1 MYSHAVIK
9 LHTHTCLDKDSQWER
24 FLNIGWKLGD
34 KLKPWITAHI
44 PNCRFFFHLS
54 TFLHSNLDIIGKR
67 GKANFPSQVCAMY
80 VFRFKENVKYVRGE
94 LPITSEGFF
103 IPFSFSIV
111 SLVLFRMEFP
121 DVRFLSW
128 HFLTSDT

>member
-1 MYSHAVIK
+1 MWAFSIDHIVVVWRVCIKTMYSHAVIK

-54 TFLHSNLDIIGKR
+54 TFLHSNLEIIGKR

-80 VFRFKENVKYVRGE
+80 VFRFEENVKCQRRGSHYKQR
-94 LPITSEGFF
+94 LFYS
-103 IPFSFSIV
+103 
-111 SLVLFRMEFP
+111 VLLFY
-121 DVRFLSW
+121 SW
-128 HFLTSDT
+128 